1 MEYEIFH
8 LGELVQMQAKR
19 FGNRTAM
26 RHRDDQSG
34 QWLPIS
40 WQQFA
45 LRVEH
50 TACVILANNVGV
62 Q

>member
-45 LRVEH
+45 LRV
-50 TACVILANNVGV
+50 
-62 Q
+62 